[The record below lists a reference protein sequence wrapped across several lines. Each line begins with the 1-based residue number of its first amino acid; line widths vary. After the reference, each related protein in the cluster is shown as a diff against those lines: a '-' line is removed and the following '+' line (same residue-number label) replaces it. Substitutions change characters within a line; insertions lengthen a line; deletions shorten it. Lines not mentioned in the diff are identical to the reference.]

1 MRWRDAKGWS
11 AVSHA
16 ARSSHSRE
24 EEVTRATSCE
34 SGERPEMTAPSRL
47 YPSIS
52 TERIMQ
58 AVEQQRRISQQLEDL
73 RLQQKQRTAFLRTTG
88 LKCIALLCGV
98 LAVLGSVFVF
108 LLFARPDLLERVLD
122 TLSGAIAWFFALGDS
137 ARQELTQIPLN
148 SWLLSGAAL
157 LVVLMMGLWV
167 RLMRYP
173 REA

>member
-1 MRWRDAKGWS
+1 MRWRDAKSWS
-11 AVSHA
+11 AVSRA
-16 ARSSHSRE
+16 ARSSRSRE
-24 EEVTRATSCE
+24 QEEANTANRE
-34 SGERPEMTAPSRL
+34 GGEQPEMIAPSHL

-98 LAVLGSVFVF
+98 LAMLGSAFVF
-108 LLFARPDLLERVLD
+108 LLFTRPDLLERVLD
-122 TLSGAIAWFFALGDS
+122 TLSGAIAWLFALGDS
-137 ARQELTQIPLN
+137 VRQELAQIPLN

-173 REA
+173 QEA